1 MSVGIVDELKVAHSR
16 DEAARQGFLSA
27 LRRYTLNH
35 GAAHMKAAWEGEVAP
50 AFARE
55 HGRPA
60 QTEAE
65 IHGALKH
72 HPLFAF
78 YSVMRTQ
85 IQRSV
90 WRSVM
95 PGVARSTHDLKARAA
110 ELSRAHNRAQGTLH
124 LDADFKV
131 PAYSGAID
139 VHQLPGSYAAEY
151 IEDDITQGAIFEEGV
166 AIVSMGFFGPKMH
179 DIGESMAVYVKS
191 RWPDFRPKKILDLGC
206 TIGHSTVPWKE
217 AFPDAEVHGIDLAA
231 PILRY
236 AHARSQAMGVTV
248 HYHQKDAVEA
258 DFPDG
263 EFDLIF
269 SSMLLHEIPDEL
281 RTKLFR
287 NIRRMLKP
295 GGLMWHYELPPD
307 SLKSP
312 YENFYLNWDSYYN
325 VEPFYKSLRG
335 GDYKSLS
342 ESAGFA
348 ADNFLQ
354 TTVPSRNLYGD
365 EAIRKAAAQS
375 GPSEAQGAVGQ
386 LISGVRWFGFGAWKE
401 EATSPLRGGA

>member
-1 MSVGIVDELKVAHSR
+1 MSVGIVDELKVAHTR
-16 DEAARQGFLSA
+16 DEASRQGFLSA
-27 LRRYTLNH
+27 MRRYTLNQVA
-35 GAAHMKAAWEGEVAP
+35 GFMKDAWEGEAAP
-50 AFARE
+50 AFKRE
-55 HGRPA
+55 HGREA
-60 QTEAE
+60 QSQEE

-95 PGVARSTHDLKARAA
+95 PGVARSTKDLQVRVA
-110 ELSRAHNRAQGTLH
+110 ELSRAHNRAQGTLEIK
-124 LDADFKV
+124 AGFEV

-151 IEDDITQGAIFEEGV
+151 LANDVTQGAVFEEGV

-179 DIGESMAVYVKS
+179 DIGESMALYVKS

-248 HYHQKDAVEA
+248 HYHQDDAVNA

-269 SSMLLHEIPDEL
+269 SSMLLHEIPGEL
-281 RTKLFR
+281 RTKLFQ

-307 SLKSP
+307 SLKSA

-325 VEPFYKSLRG
+325 VEPYYKSLRG
-335 GDYKSLS
+335 GDYKQLS
-342 ESAGFA
+342 VSAGFA
-348 ADNFLQ
+348 PESFLQ

-365 EAIRKAAAQS
+365 DAIIKAAQAS
-375 GPSEAQGAVGQ
+375 GPSEALGAVGQ

-401 EATSPLRGGA
+401 TIDAASRSAA